1 MEPHSAEQRFFQQWG
16 DPWFP
21 HFVMHAWFITKV
33 MLENFVDGL
42 ASCRPALRAVF
53 VTLHPC
59 ALDVRQLI
67 ADDLRNRTGEE
78 ITSKAVAV
86 ALFVE
91 VQFRDRVEQFGVA
104 CPANNGRVRA

>member
-1 MEPHSAEQRFFQQWG
+1 
-16 DPWFP
+16 
-21 HFVMHAWFITKV
+21 MHAWFITKV

-67 ADDLRNRTGEE
+67 ADNLRNRTGEE

>member
-1 MEPHSAEQRFFQQWG
+1 
-16 DPWFP
+16 
-21 HFVMHAWFITKV
+21 MHAWFISEV

-42 ASCRPALRAVF
+42 ASCRPALGAVF

-86 ALFVE
+86 MFLVE
-91 VQFRDRVEQFGVA
+91 VQFRDWVEQLGLA

>member
-1 MEPHSAEQRFFQQWG
+1 
-16 DPWFP
+16 
-21 HFVMHAWFITKV
+21 MHAWFITEV

-67 ADDLRNRTGEE
+67 ADDLRNRTGKE

-86 ALFVE
+86 MHLV
-91 VQFRDRVEQFGVA
+91 
-104 CPANNGRVRA
+104 